1 MLLTG
6 KMDLRQHISSWLP
19 HLDNEV
25 IEQIVQKLLDCG
37 VQSLEHLK
45 YVVEADLMFLSV
57 VSRRILLEK
66 FQTAASPAVQ
76 VSIPQGSEASVSLL
90 GQAFDIPWDAF
101 PPELIKACQDGRRP
115 LKSDLNEMIRTL
127 SDRVLACYQKPGRK
141 VLRVIAREIVSKYPR
156 TFEDTLNGTI
166 IATGLETLLW
176 KLENCINNKRRHSS
190 ECSKRCFSEDEE
202 LTTKKPQLQKDSY
215 GCVAWQPDLP
225 STETAETQENKRK
238 ELQAQFRLA
247 SPNSSRVTQLMA
259 ETYSSQRQVINASRS
274 VVNVKENWP
283 FLFEEA
289 HMCSHVNI
297 LLGFSASQTFDDQV
311 KTVGRQVFRYAHSLI
326 KKPNVRTCLEEI
338 EKARIETK
346 SMAVEYEATPLLLL
360 AIFDEDREL
369 FCKVVEE
376 SASDDDLGDMP
387 CSPFIIA
394 KGGSFLTAK
403 SFVVCV
409 DSLPAMHA
417 TNPCQAFKLMF
428 FVHFAFNVAYPKD
441 TSLCLEFTQRTI
453 AGVNPGRGTKVER
466 TKKKQHCL
474 SPKVASLVTS
484 LKDYDF

>member
-1 MLLTG
+1 
-6 KMDLRQHISSWLP
+6 MDLEKHISSWLP

-25 IEQIVQKLLDCG
+25 MQLTVQKLLDCG

-45 YVVEADLMFLSV
+45 YVVEADLMFLNV

-76 VSIPQGSEASVSLL
+76 VSIPKGSEASVSLL

-101 PPELIKACQDGRRP
+101 PPELVKACQEGRRP
-115 LKSDLNEMIRTL
+115 LKSDLNEMVRTL
-127 SDRVLACYQKPGRK
+127 SDRVLACHQKPGRK
-141 VLRVIAREIVSKYPR
+141 VLRAIASEIVSKFPR
-156 TFEDTLNGTI
+156 TFEDTLNGTV

-176 KLENCINNKRRHSS
+176 KLENCINNKRRRSS
-190 ECSKRCFSEDEE
+190 ECLKRCVSEDEE
-202 LTTKKPQLQKDSY
+202 EFTTKKPQLQKDSY

-225 STETAETQENKRK
+225 SMETAETQEKKRE

-259 ETYSSQRQVINASRS
+259 ETYSSQRQLINASRS
-274 VVNVKENWP
+274 VLYVKENWP
-283 FLFEEA
+283 FLFEEM
-289 HMCSHVNI
+289 HMCSHINV
-297 LLGFSASQTFDDQV
+297 LLGFSASQTFDDQI

-326 KKPNVRTCLEEI
+326 KKANVRTCLEQI
-338 EKARIETK
+338 EKARIELKT
-346 SMAVEYEATPLLLL
+346 MAVEYEATPLLLL
-360 AIFDEDREL
+360 AIFDEDCEL

-376 SASDDDLGDMP
+376 CASDEDLGDMP

-394 KGGSFLTAK
+394 KGGSFITARN
-403 SFVVCV
+403 FTICI
-409 DSLPAMHA
+409 DTLPVIHA
-417 TNPCQAFKLMF
+417 TNPCQAFRLMF
-428 FVHFAFNVAYPKD
+428 FAHFAFNLAYPKD

-453 AGVNPGRGTKVER
+453 AGVNPGRGTKIER

-474 SPKVASLVTS
+474 SPKVASLITS
-484 LKDYDF
+484 LQDFDV